1 MPDFTRIVR
10 ERLVLPP
17 MKGRREE
24 KIVEELAGQLA
35 DLYREALA
43 GGRSESDALS
53 HALAAIPDWDTFAS
67 DISVAERRNVPSIRE
82 DDLDRVESSLRQ
94 RGRPWGWLADA
105 GQDLRYALRT
115 LRARPAF
122 SLTAVLVLA
131 LGIGAGTAIFSV
143 VETVLLRP
151 LPYAEPDRLIY
162 LLEQKLPQFP
172 QFSVAPGNFLE
183 WQAQNRTFDAMAAWG
198 SGAFNLTGSGEPER
212 LRGMRVTWNL
222 FDVLGVR
229 PVSGR
234 CFREAEDAPGALPVV
249 ILAYET
255 WQRRF
260 GGEPNVVGRTVTLNG
275 VPHTVIG
282 IAPASMQLLHRDTA
296 LWVPVAF
303 TADQRQQYGSHYMR
317 SVGRMKPGVTFEQA
331 AADLETISR
340 RLQAEHPGSNKD
352 WRALPVPLGDAFVS
366 EVRPALLMLLGAVG
380 LVLLVACANVAN
392 LFLVRGL
399 GRRREL
405 AIRSAL
411 GAGRARIVRQLLA
424 EAGVLALAGG
434 AFGLLLAHGLLRT
447 LLTLV
452 PTALPRAAEI
462 GVSAPAVAC
471 ALVLAVITPLLFALV
486 PSLQMSKADL
496 ADALN
501 TGGRAGHA
509 VIRRR
514 TGRLLIVTEVALA
527 AILLV
532 GAGLLARTF
541 QTLLR
546 VDPGFVAAQAVTARF
561 ALPAAGYP
569 EDADAHRFYQELI
582 ERVSHAPGISA
593 AGATAGLP
601 FSDDFVTSLSIEGRP
616 IVPAAERPSVNYYS
630 VSPGY
635 FPAMG
640 IRLVRGRL
648 FTERDGPDAPR
659 VCLVN
664 ETFARQYFPGDDPL
678 GRRIQVDMGGG
689 DAWREIV
696 GVVGDTRQYGLR
708 DDPTAQVYDPYGQR
722 TFSGMVVIVRTAG
735 DPAMVTSAL
744 REAVR
749 RIDPAVPIG
758 QIRTLEDFV
767 AQATAR
773 ERFSMILLAAFGTA
787 ALFLAAIGLYGLLA
801 YRVSQRKFEIGVRMA
816 HGARPRDVLWMF
828 VREGVGLAALG
839 AAIGLAAALALA
851 RLIASL
857 LFGVA
862 PTDPATLSAVLAGLL
877 AAAAL
882 ASLVPA
888 WRAMRTDV
896 VGALRTE

>member
-24 KIVEELAGQLA
+24 KIIEEVAGQLG

-43 GGRSESDALS
+43 AGRSEADALT

-67 DISVAERRNVPSIRE
+67 DISVAERRNIPAIGEADVE
-82 DDLDRVESSLRQ
+82 RVELSLRQ

-131 LGIGAGTAIFSV
+131 LGIGAGTAIFGI

-162 LLEQKLPQFP
+162 LLEQKPPQFA
-172 QFSVAPGNFLE
+172 QFTVAPGNFLE
-183 WQAQNRTFDAMAAWG
+183 WQAQNRTFESMAAWG

-212 LRGMRVTWNL
+212 FRGMRVTGNV

-234 CFREAEDAPGALPVV
+234 PFREEEDAPGAPPVV
-249 ILAYET
+249 ILSYEL

-260 GGEPNVVGRTVTLNG
+260 AGEPDVVGRAITLNG
-275 VPHTVIG
+275 VAHTVIG
-282 IAPASMQLLHRDTA
+282 IAPSSMQLLHRDTA

-303 TADQRQQYGSHYMR
+303 TADDRQQYGSHYMR
-317 SVGRMKPGVTFEQA
+317 AVGRMRPGVTFEQA
-331 AADLETISR
+331 ASDLETISR
-340 RLQAEHPGSNKD
+340 RLEADHPGSNKG
-352 WRALPVPLGDAFVS
+352 WSALPTPLAEAFVS

-380 LVLLVACANVAN
+380 LALLVACANVAN

-405 AIRSAL
+405 AIRAAL

-452 PTALPRAAEI
+452 PTALPRADEI
-462 GVSAPAVAC
+462 GVSTPAVAC
-471 ALVLAVITPLLFALV
+471 ALALSVLTPLLFGLV
-486 PSLQMSKADL
+486 PSLQVSKAGL
-496 ADALN
+496 TDALN
-501 TGGRAGHA
+501 AGGRTGRA
-509 VIRRR
+509 VLRRR
-514 TGRLLIVTEVALA
+514 TGRLLLVTEIALA

-541 QTLLR
+541 QLLLQ
-546 VDPGFVAAQAVTARF
+546 VDPGFVASQAVTARF

-569 EDADAHRFYQELI
+569 EGADAYRFYQALI

-593 AGATAGLP
+593 VGATAGLP
-601 FSDDFVTSLSIEGRP
+601 FSDDFMTSLSIEGRP
-616 IVPAAERPSVNYYS
+616 ILPAAERPSVNYYS

-640 IRLVRGRL
+640 ICLIRGRL
-648 FTERDGPDAPR
+648 FTERDAPGAPR

-664 ETFARQYFPGDDPL
+664 ETFARQYFPGEDPL
-678 GRRIQVDMGGG
+678 GQRIRVDMGGG
-689 DAWREIV
+689 EAWREIV
-696 GVVGDTRQYGLR
+696 GVVAGTRQYGL
-708 DDPTAQVYDPYGQR
+708 
-722 TFSGMVVIVRTAG
+722 
-735 DPAMVTSAL
+735 
-744 REAVR
+744 
-749 RIDPAVPIG
+749 
-758 QIRTLEDFV
+758 
-767 AQATAR
+767 
-773 ERFSMILLAAFGTA
+773 
-787 ALFLAAIGLYGLLA
+787 
-801 YRVSQRKFEIGVRMA
+801 
-816 HGARPRDVLWMF
+816 
-828 VREGVGLAALG
+828 
-839 AAIGLAAALALA
+839 
-851 RLIASL
+851 
-857 LFGVA
+857 
-862 PTDPATLSAVLAGLL
+862 
-877 AAAAL
+877 
-882 ASLVPA
+882 
-888 WRAMRTDV
+888 
-896 VGALRTE
+896 